1 VLSSP
6 LLDHHRTLVTGAG
19 GGIGRAVAEAFTAAG
34 AEVIGV
40 DLAPGDSVLQ
50 CDVTNEES
58 VAQAFE
64 LAAAAGPLKHVVH
77 AAGTGS
83 VGALRDVGLD
93 EWRRVID
100 VNLTGSFLVARE
112 AARRLGPGGTLIFV
126 GSQAGL
132 RGGALWTTYAASK
145 FGVTGLAQSLAQ
157 ELAPEGIRVNIVC
170 PGSVDTPLGLKL
182 MQDVAEISGSTFED
196 VRTKYER
203 GIPLGRLAQPEEI
216 GRVCVFLASSLA
228 SYVVGSALVADGGE
242 LT

>member
-1 VLSSP
+1 MLAP
-6 LLDHHRTLVTGAG
+6 LLDGQRTLVTGAG
-19 GGIGRAVAEAFTAAG
+19 SGIGRAVAEAFTDAG

-40 DLAPGDSVLQ
+40 DLAPGEDMLL
-50 CDVTNEES
+50 CDVTSEES
-58 VAQAFE
+58 VAQAFA
-64 LAAAAGPLKHVVH
+64 LAATPGPLKHVVH

-83 VGALRDVGLD
+83 VGALRDVALD

-100 VNLTGSFLVARE
+100 VNLTGSFLVGRE
-112 AARRLGPGGTLIFV
+112 AARRLGPGGALIFV

-170 PGSVDTPLGLKL
+170 PGSVDTPLGRKL
-182 MQDVAEISGSTFED
+182 IEQVAEMSGSTRDD
-196 VRTKYER
+196 VRNEYER
-203 GIPLGRLAQPEEI
+203 GIPLGRLAQPEEV

-228 SYVVGSALVADGGE
+228 SYVVGTALVIDGGE